1 MANRMDAYVVDA
13 CLFRA
18 AALVGG
24 KASADVV
31 VRVGADA
38 PRSLPGF
45 TSTFYPSTLDPFE
58 PDHEPDKS
66 RNDRQTNN
74 INQKGHHDV

>member
-1 MANRMDAYVVDA
+1 MSRFVSVDA
-13 CLFRA
+13 SLLCA
-18 AALVGG
+18 AALVGR

-74 INQKGHHDV
+74 KNQKGHHHV

>member
-66 RNDRQTNN
+66 RNDRQTTHR
-74 INQKGHHDV
+74 NQKGRYDV